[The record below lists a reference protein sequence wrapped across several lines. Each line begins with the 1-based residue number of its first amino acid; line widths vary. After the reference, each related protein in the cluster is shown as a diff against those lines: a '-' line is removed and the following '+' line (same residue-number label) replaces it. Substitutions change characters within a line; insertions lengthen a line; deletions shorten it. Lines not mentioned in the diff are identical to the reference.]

1 MTYKITHKNST
12 VSGTPPTAGDIDVG
26 ELAINAAD
34 AELYTKDT
42 SGNIRKFQNT
52 TTGTAA
58 GVQFTQ
64 AGTGAV
70 QRTVESKLQDVVS
83 VKDFGAVGNGIADD
97 TTLIQAAINAVSAA
111 PLGGILHF
119 PDGTYLVGTL
129 TVGPSITLLGA
140 GATLKAKTGSNSTIR
155 ITGNKDI
162 TISGF
167 IFDALNLT
175 LAGLPVEDEGS
186 GACCIYSRTGVDPVN
201 VTISDNR
208 FINIPMPATATQRYH
223 AVLLNGANCT
233 VDNNYV
239 DQSDGDALNFNSG
252 VAFVSNNH
260 VRNST
265 DGGIAFNNGAR
276 GVINSNYL
284 FRCNLGVGAGPE
296 GNTTDPQL
304 YHSILVSNNVLDSCE
319 WGINFGWFAY
329 DGRTGPTNFT
339 VDSNVFQNC
348 KLYGFRYDGH
358 AANFDVNGV
367 ISNNVFYRGGSNAY
381 DGAVASNS
389 TDITLINC
397 AGIAVSGNTMSENI
411 ASGERRAIVIQG
423 CNRIDVTGN
432 AINGI
437 TVGYTSGIRAT
448 NAQYSNFSANNIRNV
463 GIGVEINGSGSGN
476 RIHVEGNAIADFSSK
491 GIIIT
496 NTTVGTTVTNNRLVT
511 SSSVIGIDISSAS
524 SYLTC
529 DFNVVETA
537 GTNAIVLNTS
547 TTANNYSISYN
558 RAFTKGVVDDGPAGA
573 TKNVTGNW

>member
-1 MTYKITHKNST
+1 MTKTR
-12 VSGTPPTAGDIDVG
+12 D
-26 ELAINAAD
+26 LADLGGGFI
-34 AELYTKDT
+34 
-42 SGNIRKFQNT
+42 
-52 TTGTAA
+52 
-58 GVQFTQ
+58 Q

-70 QRTVESKLQDVVS
+70 QRTVKSKLQDVVS
-83 VKDFGAVGNGIADD
+83 VKDFGAVGNGVTDD
-97 TTLIQAAINAVSAA
+97 TEEIQAAIDAVSAA

-129 TVGPSITLLGA
+129 TVGPSVTLLGA
-140 GATLKAKTGSNSTIR
+140 GATLKAKTGSNSIIR

-175 LAGLPVEDEGS
+175 LAGLPAQDAGS
-186 GACCIYSRTGVDPVN
+186 GACCIYSRTGVDPAN
-201 VTISDNR
+201 VTISGNR
-208 FINIPMPATATQRYH
+208 FINIPMPATAIQGYH

-239 DQSDGDALNFNSG
+239 DQSDGDALNFNGG

-284 FRCNLGVGAGPE
+284 FKCNLGVGAGPE
-296 GNTTDPQL
+296 GSTTDPQL
-304 YHSILVSNNVLDSCE
+304 YHSILVTNNVFDSCE
-319 WGINFGWFAY
+319 WGVNFGWFAY
-329 DGRTGPTNFT
+329 AGRTAPTNFT

-348 KLYGFRYDGH
+348 KTHGFRYDGH
-358 AANFDVNGV
+358 TANFDANGV

-381 DGAVASNS
+381 NGTASTDS

-397 AGIAVSGNTMSENI
+397 AGTVISGNTISENI
-411 ASGERRAIVIQG
+411 ASSTRRAIVIQG
-423 CNRIDVTGN
+423 CSRIDVTGN
-432 AINGI
+432 AINSI
-437 TVGYTSGIRAT
+437 TLGYNSGIKVTDAVYG
-448 NAQYSNFSANNIRNV
+448 NLSGNNIRNTGV
-463 GIGVEINGSGSGN
+463 GIEIDGSGGGN

-491 GIIIT
+491 GILIV
-496 NTTVGTTVTNNRLVT
+496 NTTVGTTITNNRLFT
-511 SSSVIGIDISSAS
+511 GASVIGIDISPAS

-558 RAFTKGVVDDGPAGA
+558 RAFTKGVIDDGPAGA